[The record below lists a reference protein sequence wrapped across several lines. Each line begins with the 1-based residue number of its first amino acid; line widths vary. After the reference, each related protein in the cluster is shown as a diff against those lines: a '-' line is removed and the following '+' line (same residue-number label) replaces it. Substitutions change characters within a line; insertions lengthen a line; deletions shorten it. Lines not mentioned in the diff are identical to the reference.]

1 MIACVNE
8 AQRINLG
15 LGLALLVP
23 FVLVAFL
30 AGLAIKFYLTKGC
43 EYPPGTLRPEVDL
56 LIKDA
61 HGSRNRRDAG
71 IPSP

>member
-15 LGLALLVP
+15 LGLTLLVP
-23 FVLVAFL
+23 LVWVAS
-30 AGLAIKFYLTKGC
+30 LAIKFYLTDGC
-43 EYPPGTLRPEVDL
+43 EYPPGTLRAEVEL
-56 LIKDA
+56 LIEDT
-61 HGSRNRRDAG
+61 HGSRNPRDAG

>member
-1 MIACVNE
+1 MIAGVNE

-15 LGLALLVP
+15 LGLTLLVP
-23 FVLVAFL
+23 LVLVALL
-30 AGLAIKFYLTKGC
+30 AGLAIKFYLTKDRGC
-43 EYPPGTLRPEVDL
+43 PSGALRPEVDV

-61 HGSRNRRDAG
+61 RGSRNPRDAG